1 MMQSFENLIRDNFT
15 SEGVLIARIVAVAII
30 AILTFTLFFIVG
42 KGKEFVDKVRKIK
55 DSSIT
60 GMEEYM
66 KSNKKVSKLNFEG
79 VDKMLT
85 SKGMKFKF
93 KHMGPME
100 YLAINVIL
108 AIVCAMFGYLMHPLA
123 AIPGLF
129 IGWNLFDLYI
139 IYSNNSDNQDMME
152 DIRIAIVTLKMQTR
166 AGLYITNTLAETL
179 TVVKNKRLKEAIIQL
194 SGDIYN
200 SETIDKAVDIFN
212 SKFENMYIDALA
224 VIIKQNT
231 ESGKASQSLKDIETS
246 LDTLQAAIIERQ
258 KKSMDTQVT
267 IIKLMIYF
275 GVIATIFYGLILSML
290 DSDIM
295 SL

>member
-15 SEGVLIARIVAVAII
+15 SEGVLKARIVAVAII

>member
-166 AGLYITNTLAETL
+166 AGLYITNTLAATL